1 MTIAR
6 KLAMAVAIFLLLIV
20 ATGGIALFQL
30 GKVGNVA
37 DHIAE
42 QELPSVRFAGA
53 MRSEIIDFRNR
64 ETQLLIARNQGEVDE
79 TLGRQ
84 RKNFE
89 DLKKFEGEY
98 EKVALREEQ
107 KTLLKDYRQALDAYM
122 NAHEQ
127 LVKMVRAGETE
138 KAVAYFRGDQRK
150 AFRTLLPA
158 IDKIVEDSA
167 THSDRLRVDSLEVR
181 KDART
186 QQIVCL
192 LIAAAVGVAIG
203 TFLYRS
209 VVTPL
214 EKVQNAIGHIVKTKD
229 FTHPIGITG
238 HDEIAKT
245 AGAVDDLTSAMRA
258 TLGEFSAVIK
268 ELSDLATN
276 LASSAKLVEA
286 SSLEQSDT
294 ASTMAAT
301 VEQMTVSINQVA
313 DNAQSLAEAAVDSDN
328 AATEGRT
335 VMLQTVEQ
343 MKNIGERIEDT
354 SVAIQSLS
362 VASDEITSIVQVI
375 RDVADQT
382 NLLAL
387 NAAIEAARAG
397 EQGRGFAVVAD
408 EVRKLAERTAAST
421 QEIAGKIEAIR
432 SGTEKAGKQM
442 EISVKQVA
450 TGMASADEANAAVD
464 RIKSGFSRV
473 DTEIC
478 AISSALKEQGQASNE
493 IANRVER
500 VAQASEA
507 NSRSAVEAAEM
518 STELAK
524 LAQRLKN
531 DIATYTV

>member
-6 KLAMAVAIFLLLIV
+6 KLAMAVATFLLLIV

-64 ETQLLIARNQGEVDE
+64 ETQLLIVRNQGEIDE

-98 EKVALREEQ
+98 EKIALREEQ
-107 KTLLKDYRQALDAYM
+107 KTLLKDYRQAMDTYL
-122 NAHEQ
+122 NTHEQ

-138 KAVAYFRGDQRK
+138 KAQAYFRGDQRK

-167 THSDRLRVDSLEVR
+167 THSDSLRAESIEVR
-181 KDART
+181 KDARI

-214 EKVQNAIGHIVKTKD
+214 EKVQDAIAHIVETKD

-245 AGAVDDLTSAMRA
+245 AGAVDHLISAMRT
-258 TLGEFSAVIK
+258 TLGDFSAVIK
-268 ELSDLATN
+268 ELSDLATK
-276 LASSAKLVEA
+276 LASSAKHVEA
-286 SSLEQSDT
+286 SSLEESDT

-313 DNAQSLAEAAVDSDN
+313 DNAQSLAEAAIDSDN

-343 MKNIGERIEDT
+343 MKSIGERIEDT
-354 SVAIQSLS
+354 SAAIQSLS

-408 EVRKLAERTAAST
+408 EVRKLAEKSAKSAGEIDAVTSAIARQSVAVRDAIHQGLDHLASSR
-421 QEIAGKIEAIR
+421 EA
-432 SGTEKAGKQM
+432 
-442 EISVKQVA
+442 VA
-450 TGMASADEANAAVD
+450 TVSTAIAAANASVEAVGHGMD
-464 RIKSGFSRV
+464 DIAAA
-473 DTEIC
+473 TEN
-478 AISSALKEQGQASNE
+478 Q
-493 IANRVER
+493 R
-500 VAQASEA
+500 QASEA
-507 NSRSAVEAAEM
+507 VVAAIEAITHSARENSVAVETTAAAAGDM
-518 STELAK
+518 QSLASQ
-524 LAQRLKN
+524 LQQ
-531 DIATYTV
+531 TVSRFRV

>member
-6 KLAMAVAIFLLLIV
+6 KLAMTVATFLLLII

-30 GKVGNVA
+30 GKVGSVA

-53 MRSEIIDFRNR
+53 MRAEAIDFRNR
-64 ETQLLIARNQGEVDE
+64 ETQLLIIRNASEIDE

-84 RKNFE
+84 KKNLD
-89 DLKKFEGEY
+89 DLKKFENEY
-98 EKVALREEQ
+98 EKTALRDEQ
-107 KTLLKDYRQALDAYM
+107 KTLLREYRKALDIYM
-122 NAHEQ
+122 KTHDQ
-127 LVKMVRAGETE
+127 LVQQVRAGEAD
-138 KAVAYFRGDQRK
+138 KALAYFRGEQRK
-150 AFRTLLPA
+150 AFRTLLPT

-167 THSDRLRVDSLEVR
+167 SNSDRLRTESIEVR
-181 KDART
+181 SEAR
-186 QQIVCL
+186 IELIIGIL
-192 LIAAAVGVAIG
+192 LTAIIGVVIG
-203 TFLYRS
+203 SMLYRS

-214 EKVQNAIGHIVKTKD
+214 EKVQGAIAQIVETKN
-229 FTHPIGITG
+229 FTHPIGISG
-238 HDEIAKT
+238 NDEIART
-245 AGAVDDLTSAMRA
+245 ANAIDSLTSTMRT
-258 TLGEFSAVIK
+258 TLSDFSVVIK
-268 ELSDLATN
+268 ELSDMATQLAV
-276 LASSAKLVEA
+276 SAKHVEA
-286 SSLEQSDT
+286 SSTEQSDS

-301 VEQMTVSINQVA
+301 VEEMTVSINQVA
-313 DNAQSLAEAAVDSDN
+313 DNAQSLAEAAEDSDG

-343 MKNIGERIEDT
+343 MKNIGGRIEDT
-354 SVAIQSLS
+354 SLSIKSLGQ
-362 VASDEITSIVQVI
+362 ASIEITSIVQVI

-408 EVRKLAERTAAST
+408 EVRKLAERTSLAT

-442 EISVKQVA
+442 EISVEQVA
-450 TGMASADEANAAVD
+450 CGMARANEANSAVD

-473 DTEIC
+473 DAEIS

-493 IANRVER
+493 IAGRIER
-500 VAQASEA
+500 VAQASEE
-507 NSRSAVEAAEM
+507 NSRSAEKAAVM
-518 STELAK
+518 SHELAG
-524 LAQRLKN
+524 LAQRLRE
-531 DIATYTV
+531 DIASYKL